1 MQKFYYAVAA
11 IALVAMTSCG
21 SKKEAPVEA
30 ESVPIEDIAPSPT
43 EAVDAAFE
51 ALETADDE
59 ALEEN
64 LETITEQIDELAASG
79 DEEAALSYFEK
90 LQQWYEVNRERVQ
103 NSETV
108 AKLVEKSKELA
119 EKYDFEELKQKAAEK
134 YQDLKDQYGDD
145 AEALKDRAKEKYE
158 DFKEQHGD
166 EIKEKAGEAKEK
178 AREQLK
184 GLLK

>member
-1 MQKFYYAVAA
+1 MQKFYCAIAA

-30 ESVPIEDIAPSPT
+30 ESVPIEDIAPSPI

-79 DEEAALSYFEK
+79 NEEAALSYFEK

-166 EIKEKAGEAKEK
+166 EIREKAGEAKEK